1 MSSFPII
8 KLYKNIKNGL
18 IYRDADDIKTILN
31 KYSEED
37 YILLFRMIHFVSKDK
52 KMELKINGED
62 SINAINLFSNTA
74 QNIIKQKE
82 EIKVYN
88 KLLKKK
94 ESVISLD
101 KFRKYIGVLKRDYI
115 SLDNYKGDFISL
127 TIDNFMDYMG
137 KIENRNLT
145 LLADFAKATGGIVY
159 DNLLKISNIEDSNIN
174 IKKLFEEISLQ
185 FIIDN
190 PSIFNRSNEDYEIW
204 RNRLLR
210 DTLRNFNYVNMN
222 KDIFCFILLH
232 IFQLA
237 KNKINIMNFEE
248 LDGIKWKK
256 KKRKSKKKRSKSR
269 KKKKFKS

>member
-18 IYRDADDIKTILN
+18 IYRDDDDIKTILN

-52 KMELKINGED
+52 KMELKINGEN
-62 SINAINLFSNTA
+62 SINAINLFSNIA

-82 EIKVYN
+82 EVYN

-94 ESVISLD
+94 ESKISLD
-101 KFRKYIGVLKRDYI
+101 IFRKHIGVLKRDYI
-115 SLDNYKGDFISL
+115 SLDNFKGDFISL
-127 TIDNFMDYMG
+127 TIDNFMEYMG
-137 KIENRNLT
+137 TIENRYLT
-145 LLADFAKATGGIVY
+145 LLANFAKATGGIVY

-174 IKKLFEEISLQ
+174 IKKLFEEISSQ

-204 RNRLLR
+204 RNRLIR
-210 DTLRNFNYVNMN
+210 DTLRNFNYVNTN